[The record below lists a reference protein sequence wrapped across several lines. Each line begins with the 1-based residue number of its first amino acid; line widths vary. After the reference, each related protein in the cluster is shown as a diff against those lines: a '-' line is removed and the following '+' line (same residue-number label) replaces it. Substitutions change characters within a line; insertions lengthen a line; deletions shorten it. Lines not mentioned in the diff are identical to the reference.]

1 MGADSRLQRIIRTMQ
16 SGSFSKAVFMTGS
29 LEEFEFGDINR
40 FLQGINL
47 RSYDK
52 HLLAGH
58 GRIRAI
64 AEDERV
70 IIRTIPAKPP
80 VPFIDLTVGEGATA
94 ANLHGIKL
102 SMRDNQI
109 KDYPNSSKYV
119 DSGRRVTFTFNKAVA
134 NVSGSNLFDIGLN
147 GAATPGAIADRIIES
162 INNDAHHSH
171 LPFRITATDMSP
183 GVDNAAAQ
191 TIRFTQDISRKSS
204 APVTLLTGSGFGKV
218 DTRFL
223 ALTGAADPK
232 MNYFKPITKMQTFF
246 GFKFPVFTILR
257 PAQTRGYFVY
267 PEFEEIAGQA
277 SFLVTKRS
285 NYFSDRNT
293 PIMPVTDEDI
303 HIFTGS
309 VNCGTTGEFLN
320 GSGNN
325 VKLVLY
331 ILTEKGNVK
340 LFFTRDSRLYS
351 PPVIGSSTA
360 LSELGASFTSKNS
373 FSAKEFLLSTKF
385 QGSQDFLRKC
395 EAARDRVKGIG
406 VSNIAFNH
414 SKLKSGDLT
423 NDDRMAIHLE
433 RSLNSKE
440 YKHVAGANG
449 GKEVVVRLKA
459 RTGNAVNDAKNLAE
473 AIKAGIDFAFP
484 QDIRTV
490 RPASGPR
497 VLLIR
502 TGTNVENHYPILV
515 SGTLPPTVD
524 SGATLSLSALSAK
537 FGRVTGS
544 INTLGS
550 VSAMLRLEGKL
561 DGQIEGQVIPGFR
574 HQYTFGQ
581 ETLESGFQDGK
592 PFTEKESSTIVKILN
607 YMSKSMND
615 PSLPRVTDSGIL
627 RGNIINPFVSA
638 SNGRIETGA
647 SFLQFKQNTKYD
659 TLSHIKIGSIPRN
672 EGKSSSELQ
681 HSSSLWPVHSA
692 SSGLYFRDQQF
703 SNVKVSAGFSIGA
716 GGYQDGQNMHDM
728 FSCGTVSSQVNLDR
742 ESGKDPFTEK
752 TDFIIDNKQVSFG
765 KILNTTTGS
774 GPLDVTLPEHHIVL
788 VRPFVE
794 RNVAEINYEKTPTHP
809 RKILPVGSGASFQEL
824 LFSGSLSGSM
834 SLNPGLRIDHK
845 FSTSGFSY
853 HDGSEFG
860 TDSIS
865 HGGLNRDG

>member
-16 SGSFSKAVFMTGS
+16 SGSLSKAVFMTGS
-29 LEEFEFGDINR
+29 LEELEFGNINR
-40 FLQGINL
+40 FVQGVNI
-47 RSYDK
+47 RTYDK
-52 HLLAGH
+52 HLFVGH

-64 AEDERV
+64 AENDQV
-70 IIRTIPAKPP
+70 VIRTIPAKLP
-80 VPFIDLTVGEGATA
+80 VPFIDLTVGADATA

-102 SMRDNQI
+102 TMRDNQV
-109 KDYPNSSKYV
+109 KDYPSTSKYV
-119 DSGRRVTFTFNKAVA
+119 DGGRKVTFTFNKAVT

-162 INNDAHHSH
+162 INNDAYHSH
-171 LPFRITATDMSP
+171 LPFRVTATDMSP
-183 GVDNAAAQ
+183 GVANALPQ

-204 APVTLLTGSGFGKV
+204 APVTLLTGSGTGRV
-218 DTRFL
+218 NNTFL

-232 MNYFKPITKMQTFF
+232 MNYFKPITKMFRFF
-246 GFKFPVFTILR
+246 GFKYRAFTSLR
-257 PAQTRGYFVY
+257 PAPTKGYFVY
-267 PEFEEIAGQA
+267 PEFEEIAGKA
-277 SFLVTKRS
+277 SFLVTKRP

-293 PIMPVTDEDI
+293 PVMPVTDEDL

-309 VNCGTTGEFLN
+309 INCGTTGEFLN
-320 GSGNN
+320 GSGANE
-325 VKLVLY
+325 KLVLY
-331 ILTEKGNVK
+331 VLTEKINVK
-340 LFFTRDSRLYS
+340 FFFTRTPILKTRESL
-351 PPVIGSSTA
+351 A
-360 LSELGASFTSKNS
+360 ELGAALSNRSTFRPHD
-373 FSAKEFLLSTKF
+373 FLLDTKF
-385 QGSQDFLRKC
+385 QGSQTFYSNCIK
-395 EAARDRVKGIG
+395 ARNRVNGIG
-406 VSNIAFNH
+406 LTNISFNH
-414 SKLKSGDLT
+414 MHDSLRGPKPLT
-423 NDDRMAIHLE
+423 DDDRMAIHLE
-433 RSLNSKE
+433 RSLDSAE
-440 YKHVAGANG
+440 YKHVSG
-449 GKEVVVRLKA
+449 GGVGNFEIVVRLKA

-484 QDIRTV
+484 KSIRTV
-490 RPASGPR
+490 RPANGPK
-497 VLLIR
+497 VFLIR
-502 TGTNVENHYPILV
+502 SGTNVESHYPILL
-515 SGTLPPTVD
+515 SGSASPTTD
-524 SGATLSLSALSAK
+524 SGATLSLSSLSAR

-574 HQYTFGQ
+574 HQYTYGQ

-607 YMSKSMND
+607 YMSKSMNN

-647 SFLQFKQNTKYD
+647 SFLQFKQNTRYD
-659 TLSHIKIGSIPRN
+659 TLSHIKIGSIPRDK
-672 EGKSSSELQ
+672 GRSSSVLQ
-681 HSSSLWPVHSA
+681 HISSLWPVHSA

-742 ESGKDPFTEK
+742 KSGKDPFAEK
-752 TDFIIDNKQVSFG
+752 TDFIIDDKQVSFG

-774 GPLDVTLPEHHIVL
+774 GPIDVTLPDHQIVL

-809 RKILPVGSGASFQEL
+809 RRTLAVGSGASFQEL